1 MDVLLIEDEAPAARR
16 LGQLIQEVAPQAV
29 VLDVI
34 DSVEAAVKWLQH
46 HKAPD
51 IIFMDIQLADGLS
64 FDILEQVPIQ
74 SPVIFTTAY
83 DDYAI
88 RAFTLNS
95 IDYLL
100 KPVEKAALAY
110 SLQKFENL
118 TLQFSK
124 SAPSQPVL
132 QELLHTLRLRE
143 KSYKTRFLV
152 SVSDKLFTILVED
165 IAYFTSEDKV
175 VLLVTQDHHRYI
187 IDFSLDKLEMLL
199 NPRQFFRLNRQYI
212 AQLSAI
218 KSIHNYF
225 NGKLKVELKPSHI
238 NDNDILVSR
247 HKAIA
252 FKDWLDG

>member
-16 LGQLIQEVAPQAV
+16 LQQLIEEIAPQTQ

-46 HKAPD
+46 HQAPD

-64 FDILEQVPIQ
+64 FDILDQTPIQ

-88 RAFTLNS
+88 KAFTVNS

-100 KPVEKAALAY
+100 KPVEKAALAR
-110 SLQKFENL
+110 SLQKHENL
-118 TLQFSK
+118 SAQFRGNI
-124 SAPSQPVL
+124 QPQPAL
-132 QELLHTLRLRE
+132 QELLHTLQLRE
-143 KSYKTRFLV
+143 KNYKTRFLV
-152 SVSDKLFTILVED
+152 SLGDKLFTIPVED

-175 VLLVTQDHHRYI
+175 VVLITQDQHRYL

-199 NPRQFFRLNRQYI
+199 NPRYFFRLNRQFI
-212 AQLSAI
+212 AQLPAI
-218 KSIHNYF
+218 KNIHHHF
-225 NGKLKVELKPSHI
+225 NGKLKVELQPSQ
-238 NDNDILVSR
+238 NKEILVSR
-247 HKAIA
+247 DRAMA
-252 FKDWLDG
+252 FKEWLDG

>member
-1 MDVLLIEDEAPAARR
+1 MDVLLIEDEGPAARR
-16 LGQLIQEVAPQAV
+16 LQQLIKELAPQAE

-34 DSVEAAVKWLQH
+34 DTVEAAVRWLQH
-46 HKAPD
+46 HQAPD

-100 KPVEKAALAY
+100 KPVEKAALAR
-110 SLQKFENL
+110 SLQKHENL
-118 TLQFSK
+118 SAQFKGSTRPQ
-124 SAPSQPVL
+124 PSL
-132 QELLHTLRLRE
+132 QELLHTLQLRD

-152 SVSDKLFTILVED
+152 SVGDKLFTIPVED
-165 IAYFTSEDKV
+165 IAYFTSEDKAV
-175 VLLVTQDHHRYI
+175 RLVTLDHHRYL
-187 IDFSLDKLEMLL
+187 IDFSLDKLETLL
-199 NPRQFFRLNRQYI
+199 NPRQFFRLNRQFI
-212 AQLSAI
+212 GQLSAI
-218 KSIHNYF
+218 KNIHNHF
-225 NGKLKVELKPSHI
+225 NGKLKVELQQSPNEEI
-238 NDNDILVSR
+238 FVSR
-247 HKAIA
+247 ERATA

>member
-16 LGQLIQEVAPQAV
+16 LRQLIKEVAPQAE

-88 RAFTLNS
+88 RAFTVNS

-100 KPVEKAALAY
+100 KPIEKAALAR
-110 SLQKFENL
+110 SLQKHENL
-118 TLQFSK
+118 
-124 SAPSQPVL
+124 SARFRGGIQPQPAL
-132 QELLHTLRLRE
+132 QELLHTLQLRE

-152 SVSDKLFTILVED
+152 HVNDKLFTIPVED
-165 IAYFTSEDKV
+165 IAYFTSEDKA
-175 VLLVTQDHHRYI
+175 VLLVTQDHHRYLV
-187 IDFSLDKLEMLL
+187 DYSLDKLDTLL
-199 NPRQFFRLNRQYI
+199 NPRQFFRLNRQFI
-212 AQLSAI
+212 AQLPAI
-218 KSIHNYF
+218 RNIHNHF
-225 NGKLKVELKPSHI
+225 NGKLKVELQPKHKEEI
-238 NDNDILVSR
+238 FISR
-247 HKAIA
+247 DKATA